1 MNVLNNEILFKQN
14 SKCSVSTVQF
24 IGVGLGLLGQVC
36 FVGLTWLGWIG
47 LVCLVGFTGFSLL
60 GRTSWVRFSKL
71 GLLGQVC
78 KVGYTL

>member
-36 FVGLTWLGWIG
+36 FVGLTWMGWIG
-47 LVCLVGFTGFSLL
+47 LVCLIGFTGLSLP
-60 GRTSWVRFSKL
+60 GRTCCGRFTSL
-71 GLLGQVC
+71 GLMGRV
-78 KVGYTL
+78 